1 MNYCKKSD
9 LLFETIKI
17 LDFRPQNLKFHIKRA
32 EASADE
38 ALKFDLESCLDSPL
52 AGLVRAKVI
61 YDRGGNL
68 KSVEYFAY
76 EMRKFYEFRLVDVD
90 FSYEKKFLDR
100 SDIDAAK
107 GAFSEIVM
115 IKNGLVTDT
124 SIANLAIFND
134 GWITPKSP
142 LLRGTTRARLLEEG
156 FLRQEDI
163 SVQRLLEAKRFGVMN
178 AMMGFLEL
186 NEFKFTR

>member
-17 LDFRPQNLKFHIKRA
+17 LDFKPQNLKFHIKRV
-32 EASADE
+32 EVSADE

-52 AGLVRAKVI
+52 AGPVRAKVI

-76 EMRKFYEFRLVDVD
+76 EMRKFYEF
-90 FSYEKKFLDR
+90 
-100 SDIDAAK
+100 IDAAK
-107 GAFSEIVM
+107 GAFGEIVM